1 MEGEFG
7 EKMATFYSETQ
18 IESKLEGDAKEI
30 VKELQGGR
38 WVKFSCLEASGT
50 RGRILMLWDD
60 IAWRGETLEIG
71 LYTLTC
77 KFEETGVVTGL
88 LEGPWAV
95 SGDFNK
101 VLSQLANLDVVQE
114 NKIPTEAE
122 SLLKALLM
130 EHGEYIKNE
139 EASRRQ
145 RPRALW
151 VKEGTRIP
159 TSFSSLKLKKKLYK
173 GNFEEQE
180 EYTCLD
186 GYTMSF
192 SSNDNIKTFK
202 NFHSHGVIEKK
213 FNTTYIALIPKK
225 TGAKDLR
232 ELKPISLIG
241 SMYKLLPKVLTERLK
256 RVIRK
261 LVDVQ
266 HMAFIEECQN
276 NGCPNCQW
284 RR

>member
-1 MEGEFG
+1 
-7 EKMATFYSETQ
+7 
-18 IESKLEGDAKEI
+18 
-30 VKELQGGR
+30 
-38 WVKFSCLEASGT
+38 
-50 RGRILMLWDD
+50 
-60 IAWRGETLEIG
+60 
-71 LYTLTC
+71 
-77 KFEETGVVTGL
+77 
-88 LEGPWAV
+88 
-95 SGDFNK
+95 
-101 VLSQLANLDVVQE
+101 
-114 NKIPTEAE
+114 
-122 SLLKALLM
+122 M

-139 EASRRQ
+139 EVSQRQ

-151 VKEGTRIP
+151 AQGGDKNTNFFRKVANDHKRNSNIDQLVIQDEQVEDPVGIKGGIFDFYR
-159 TSFSSLKLKKKLYK
+159 KLYSETRDWRPSC
-173 GNFEEQE
+173 NFIICPVITEVEKEALQRDFDEQE

-186 GYTMSF
+186 GYTMCF
-192 SSNDNIKTFK
+192 FIKCWEVLKQDNIKTFK

-261 LVDVQ
+261 LVDAQ